1 MFIAKLSLKCFPL
14 RSYHHIS
21 PTAFLPI
28 QNIGIPKKDDNTCF
42 SESLSCQFNFSHSLF
57 LFNMRTLLSA
67 PLSYVLFF
75 HRDVSSPRNNII
87 HCYAILFKVSL
98 KRTNFLYH
106 IRRIM
111 NTYFLKR
118 PYIILFH
125 IVIKLHHPFFIF
137 CRCF

>member
-1 MFIAKLSLKCFPL
+1 MIIPVFWNPYPTILIFRILCFVHYV
-14 RSYHHIS
+14 S
-21 PTAFLPI
+21 
-28 QNIGIPKKDDNTCF
+28 F
-42 SESLSCQFNFSHSLF
+42 SIC
-57 LFNMRTLLSA
+57 

-87 HCYAILFKVSL
+87 HCYAILFNVSL

-125 IVIKLHHPFFIF
+125 IIIKFHHPFFIF
-137 CRCF
+137 CRCSQDIFKIFYNYRNNVPHELSLFLHVL